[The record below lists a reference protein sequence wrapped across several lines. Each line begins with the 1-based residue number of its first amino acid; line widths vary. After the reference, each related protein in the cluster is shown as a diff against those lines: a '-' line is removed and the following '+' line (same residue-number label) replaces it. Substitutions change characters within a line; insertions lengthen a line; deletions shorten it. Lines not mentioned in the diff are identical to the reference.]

1 MSADSST
8 RFERVALVHSKELYA
23 AAFRLTRN
31 PRDAEDLVQ
40 ETLLRAFAA
49 WGRFQQGTNCR
60 AWLYR
65 ILTNSFINE
74 YRRMSKEQRWRSKEE
89 PVICPDRRKRAA
101 DPENAMLHNMLADEV
116 LAALLE
122 LPAEFRVVVLMA
134 DIKGHS
140 YKEIANLLNCP
151 IGTVM
156 SRLYRGRRQLEQSLK
171 PYAHQTGI
179 RRRTEAAA

>member
-1 MSADSST
+1 MAVESSA

-74 YRRMSKEQRWRSKEE
+74 YRRLGKEQRWRSKEE
-89 PVICPDRRKRAA
+89 PVMCPSRRRVAA
-101 DPENAMLHNMLADEV
+101 DPESAMLNEMLADEV
-116 LAALLE
+116 LAALHE
-122 LPAEFRVVVLMA
+122 LPAEFRVVVLLA
-134 DIKGHS
+134 DIKGCT
-140 YKEIANLLNCP
+140 YKEIATRLQCP

-156 SRLYRGRRQLEQSLK
+156 SRLYRGRRQLETTLQ
-171 PYAHQTGI
+171 PYAQQSGI
-179 RRRTEAAA
+179 GRRASAA